1 MQGELNMHNPLKMIT
16 PDQLDRRCVLK
27 GITLGAG
34 AVVLQPFLNALAA
47 EAAGEAPPPRV
58 VFVIESN
65 GLWPYHL
72 RPKSLDVKKGDQWL
86 EASLADHQLPAP
98 IAPLAP
104 FKDRMT
110 IIQNLSCKH
119 AFPNHGSGYGA
130 LGCYNARASQAN
142 GGFNDPLAQTVD
154 HALAG
159 SLPGIIPVV
168 GLGVHMNPETAFA
181 NTVSVVARKRPLPI
195 VCQPDI
201 AFGSLFGSVAE
212 GNAAKVFQ
220 SRNKLLDWIQSDIK
234 RVQNELPAMDR
245 EKLDIYLDTFEQMR
259 SRQDKVAAIKDR
271 LKTNLPTIDKFNSK
285 LQTDRFEAQCVVAVA
300 ALAARLT
307 NVAVIDAS
315 CGPHGYKTWKEL
327 GVNIDE
333 HGIGHTHPDSPERD
347 KNAIP
352 IRQFH
357 ATRVADLAKRL
368 AAIPEGNGTMLDSTL
383 IIWMSDSAEEHHGQG
398 MQWPLVLVGNLGGKL
413 KTAGRYLQFPKYNT
427 PGHRTLGNF
436 YLSLLHAVG
445 DKREKFGDSD
455 LALKDIDTA
464 GPLAEIL
471 A

>member
-1 MQGELNMHNPLKMIT
+1 MNILNPNLIT
-16 PDQLDRRCVLK
+16 RRACLK

-47 EAAGEAPPPRV
+47 EAAGKAPPLRI

-65 GLWPYHL
+65 GLWQYHVQ
-72 RPKSLDVKKGDQWL
+72 PKGAAAEKGDRDRLIDLPLKDL
-86 EASLADHQLPAP
+86 ELPEP

-104 FKDRMT
+104 FKDRMA
-110 IIQNLSCKH
+110 IVLGLSSKQ

-142 GGFNDPLAQTVD
+142 GGHNDPLAQTVD

-168 GLGVHMNPETAFA
+168 GLGVHASPEACFA
-181 NTVSVVARKRPLPI
+181 NTVSASARKRPLPI
-195 VCQPDI
+195 ICQPDV

-212 GNAAKVFQ
+212 GNAGKVFQ
-220 SRNKLLDWIQSDIK
+220 ARNKLLDLMKSDIK
-234 RVQNELPAMDR
+234 RVQSELSGMDR
-245 EKLDIYLDTFEQMR
+245 EKLDIYLDSFEQMR
-259 SRQDKVAAIKDR
+259 SRQDKVATIKDR
-271 LKTNLPTIDKFNSK
+271 LKANLPALDKFNSK
-285 LQTDRFEAQCVVAVA
+285 LQTDRFEAQCSMAVA
-300 ALAARLT
+300 ALASRLT

-327 GVNIDE
+327 GVTIDE
-333 HGIGHTHPDSPERD
+333 HAIGHMLPD
-347 KNAIP
+347 NAVRESYAVP
-352 IRQFH
+352 IRQFF

-368 AAIPEGNGTMLDSTL
+368 AAIPEGNGTMLDNTL
-383 IIWMSDSAEEHHGQG
+383 IIWMSDSAESHHGTG
-398 MQWPLVLVGNLGGKL
+398 VQWPMVLVGNLGGKL
-413 KTAGRYLQFPKYNT
+413 KTAGRFLQFPSYGSK
-427 PGHRTLGNF
+427 GHHTMSNF

-445 DKREKFGDSD
+445 DRRTKFGEPDNN
-455 LALKDIDTA
+455 LKDIDTA
-464 GPLAEIL
+464 GPLSEIL

>member
-1 MQGELNMHNPLKMIT
+1 MNILNPNLIT
-16 PDQLDRRCVLK
+16 RRACLK

-47 EAAGEAPPPRV
+47 EAAGKAPPLRI

-65 GLWPYHL
+65 GLWQYHVQ
-72 RPKSLDVKKGDQWL
+72 PKGAAAEKGDRDRLIDLPLKDL
-86 EASLADHQLPAP
+86 ELPEP

-104 FKDRMT
+104 FKDRLA
-110 IIQNLSCKH
+110 IVLGLSSKQ

-142 GGFNDPLAQTVD
+142 GGHNDPLAQTVD

-168 GLGVHMNPETAFA
+168 GLGVHASPEACFA
-181 NTVSVVARKRPLPI
+181 NTVSASARKRPLPI
-195 VCQPDI
+195 ICQPDV

-212 GNAAKVFQ
+212 GNAGKVFKA
-220 SRNKLLDWIQSDIK
+220 RNKLLDLMKSDIK
-234 RVQNELPAMDR
+234 RVQSELSGMDR
-245 EKLDIYLDTFEQMR
+245 EKLDIYLDSFEQMR
-259 SRQDKVAAIKDR
+259 SRQDKVATIKDR
-271 LKTNLPTIDKFNSK
+271 LKANLPALDKFNSK
-285 LQTDRFEAQCVVAVA
+285 LQTDRFEAQCAMAVA
-300 ALAARLT
+300 ALASRLT

-327 GVNIDE
+327 GVTIDE
-333 HGIGHTHPDSPERD
+333 HAIGHMTPDNPSREP
-347 KNAIP
+347 NAIP

-368 AAIPEGNGTMLDSTL
+368 AAIPEGNGTMLDNTL
-383 IIWMSDSAEEHHGQG
+383 IIWMSDSAESHHGTG
-398 MQWPLVLVGNLGGKL
+398 VQWPMVLVGNLGGKL
-413 KTAGRYLQFPKYNT
+413 KTAGRYLQFPSYGSK
-427 PGHRTLGNF
+427 GHHTMSNF

-445 DKREKFGDSD
+445 DRRTKFGEPDNN
-455 LALKDIDTA
+455 LKDIDTA

>member
-1 MQGELNMHNPLKMIT
+1 MKA
-16 PDQLDRRCVLK
+16 D
-27 GITLGAG
+27 
-34 AVVLQPFLNALAA
+34 
-47 EAAGEAPPPRV
+47 
-58 VFVIESN
+58 
-65 GLWPYHL
+65 
-72 RPKSLDVKKGDQWL
+72 DQWL
-86 EASLADHQLPAP
+86 EASLADHELPEP
-98 IAPLAP
+98 ISPLAP
-104 FKDRMT
+104 FKNRMT
-110 IIQNLSCKH
+110 IIQGLSCKQ
-119 AFPNHGSGYGA
+119 AFPNHGAGYGA

-142 GGFNDPLAQTVD
+142 GGHNDPLAQTVD

-168 GLGVHMNPETAFA
+168 GLGVHSNPETSFA
-181 NTVSVVARKRPLPI
+181 NTVSVVSRKRPLPI
-195 VCQPDI
+195 VCQPDV

-212 GNAAKVFQ
+212 GNAAKVFNA
-220 SRNKLLDWIQSDIK
+220 RDKLLDWIQFDIR
-234 RVQNELPAMDR
+234 RVRAELPAMDR

-271 LKTNLPTIDKFNSK
+271 L
-285 LQTDRFEAQCVVAVA
+285 QTDRFEAQCVVAVA
-300 ALAARLT
+300 ALASRLT
-307 NVAVIDAS
+307 NVAVIDAC

-327 GVNIDE
+327 GVTIDE
-333 HGIGHTHPDSPERD
+333 HAIGHKAGSPDRD
-347 KNAIP
+347 KYAIP

-398 MQWPLVLVGNLGGKL
+398 MQWPLVLVGNLGAKL
-413 KTAGRYLQFPKYNT
+413 KTNGRYLQFPKYNT

-436 YLSLLHAVG
+436 YLSLLNAVG
-445 DKREKFGDSD
+445 DNREKFGEPDRE
-455 LALKDIDTA
+455 LADIDTS

>member
-1 MQGELNMHNPLKMIT
+1 MNILNPNLIT
-16 PDQLDRRCVLK
+16 RRACLK

-47 EAAGEAPPPRV
+47 EAAGKAPPLRI

-65 GLWPYHL
+65 GLWDYHV
-72 RPKSLDVKKGDQWL
+72 RPKGAAAEKGDRDRLIDLPLKDL
-86 EASLADHQLPAP
+86 ELPEP

-104 FKDRMT
+104 FKDRMA
-110 IIQNLSCKH
+110 IVLGLSSKQ

-142 GGFNDPLAQTVD
+142 GSFNDPLAQTVD

-168 GLGVHMNPETAFA
+168 GLGVHASPEACFA
-181 NTVSVVARKRPLPI
+181 NTVSASARKRPLPI
-195 VCQPDI
+195 ICQPDV

-212 GNAAKVFQ
+212 GNAGKVFQ
-220 SRNKLLDWIQSDIK
+220 ARNKLLDLMKSDIK
-234 RVQNELPAMDR
+234 RVQSELSGMDR
-245 EKLDIYLDTFEQMR
+245 EKLDIYLDSFEQMR
-259 SRQDKVAAIKDR
+259 SRQDKVATIKDR
-271 LKTNLPTIDKFNSK
+271 LKANLPALDKFNSK
-285 LQTDRFEAQCVVAVA
+285 LQTDRFEAQCAMAVA
-300 ALAARLT
+300 ALASRLT

-327 GVNIDE
+327 GVTIDE
-333 HGIGHTHPDSPERD
+333 HAIGHMTPDNPSREP
-347 KNAIP
+347 NAIP

-368 AAIPEGNGTMLDSTL
+368 AAIPEGNGTMLDNTL
-383 IIWMSDSAEEHHGQG
+383 IIWMSDSAESHHGTG
-398 MQWPLVLVGNLGGKL
+398 VQWPMVLVGNLGGKL
-413 KTAGRYLQFPKYNT
+413 KTAGRYLQFPSYGSK
-427 PGHRTLGNF
+427 GHHTMSNF

-445 DKREKFGDSD
+445 DRRTKFGEPDNN
-455 LALKDIDTA
+455 LKDIDTA

>member
-1 MQGELNMHNPLKMIT
+1 MNTKGLKMLT
-16 PDQLDRRCVLK
+16 PNQIHRRSVIK

-47 EAAGEAPPPRV
+47 EARGEAPPQRI

-65 GLWPYHL
+65 GLWPKHL
-72 RPKSLDVKKGDQWL
+72 RPKSLDTKKEDQWL
-86 EASLADHQLPAP
+86 EASLADHELPEP
-98 IAPLAP
+98 ISPLAP
-104 FKDRMT
+104 FKDRMS

-142 GGFNDPLAQTVD
+142 GGHNDPLAQTVD

-168 GLGVHMNPETAFA
+168 GLGVNHNPEAVFA

-195 VCQPDI
+195 VCKPDV

-212 GNAAKVFQ
+212 GNAGKVFQ

-234 RVQNELPAMDR
+234 RVQSELPAMDR

-271 LKTNLPTIDKFNSK
+271 LKANLPALDKFNSK
-285 LQTDRFEAQCVVAVA
+285 LQTERFEAQCAVAVA
-300 ALAARLT
+300 ALASRLT
-307 NVAVIDAS
+307 NVAVIDAA
-315 CGPHGYKTWKEL
+315 CGPHGYKTWTEL
-327 GVNIDE
+327 GVTLDE
-333 HGIGHTHPDSPERD
+333 HAIGHTHPDSPERD

-357 ATRVADLAKRL
+357 AARVADLAKRL

-413 KTAGRYLQFPKYNT
+413 KTAGRYLQFPKYGEK
-427 PGHRTLGNF
+427 GHRTLGNF
-436 YLSLLHAVG
+436 YLSLLNAVG

-455 LALKDIDTA
+455 PGLKDIDTT
-464 GPLAEIL
+464 GPLTEIL
-471 A
+471 V